1 LTRHAAHPPT
11 KEQDMVQRTALM
23 QLVRQPASAAIAG
36 IIFALILGVVIWL
49 FHDAA
54 PDLTSD
60 LGLWAGDPGRKQAID
75 VALNLIPFAGIAF
88 LWFLAVLRSQVGANE
103 DRFVGTVFLGSG
115 LLFIGLLFT
124 ARQKA
129 VLSLQTG
136 VATSTEAR
144 ALGWTLALS
153 LLGLFGARMAA
164 VFVATVATVG
174 RRSGSLPA
182 WLTVSGYVVALL
194 LLVTPPLPTFGQYL
208 FPGWVLVLSGYL
220 LTGRHHQTRAA

>member
-1 LTRHAAHPPT
+1 
-11 KEQDMVQRTALM
+11 MVQRTALM
-23 QLVRQPASAAIAG
+23 QRVRQPASAAIAG

-124 ARQKA
+124 AAAALKA
-129 VLSLQTG
+129 VLSLQDSG

>member
-1 LTRHAAHPPT
+1 
-11 KEQDMVQRTALM
+11 MVQRTALM
-23 QLVRQPASAAIAG
+23 QRVRQPASAAIAG

-115 LLFIGLLFT
+115 LLFIALLFT
-124 ARQKA
+124 AAAALKA
-129 VLSLQTG
+129 VLTLQDSG
-136 VATSTEAR
+136 VATSTETR

-164 VFVATVATVG
+164 VFLATVATVG
-174 RRSGSLPA
+174 RRSGSRPA

-194 LLVTPPLPTFGQYL
+194 LLVTPPLPNFGQYL

>member
-1 LTRHAAHPPT
+1 
-11 KEQDMVQRTALM
+11 MVQRTAVM
-23 QLVRQPASAAIAG
+23 QRVRQPASAAIAG
-36 IIFALILGVVIWL
+36 IIFALILGAVIWL
-49 FHDAA
+49 FHDAT

-60 LGLWAGDPGRKQAID
+60 LGLWVDDPGRKQAVD

-88 LWFLAVLRSQVGANE
+88 LWFIAVLRSQVGANE

-115 LLFIGLLFT
+115 LLFIALLFT
-124 ARQKA
+124 AAAALKA
-129 VLSLQTG
+129 VLTLQDSG
-136 VATSTEAR
+136 VATSTETR

-194 LLVTPPLPTFGQYL
+194 LLVTPPLPNFGQYL

>member
-1 LTRHAAHPPT
+1 
-11 KEQDMVQRTALM
+11 MVQRTALM
-23 QLVRQPASAAIAG
+23 QRVRQPASAAIAG

-124 ARQKA
+124 AAAALKA
-129 VLSLQTG
+129 VLSLQDSG
-136 VATSTEAR
+136 VATSTETR

>member
-1 LTRHAAHPPT
+1 
-11 KEQDMVQRTALM
+11 MVQRTAVM
-23 QLVRQPASAAIAG
+23 QRVRQPASAAIDG
-36 IIFALILGVVIWL
+36 IIFALILGAVIWL
-49 FHDAA
+49 FHDAT

-60 LGLWAGDPGRKQAID
+60 LGLWVDDPGRKRAVD

-88 LWFLAVLRSQVGANE
+88 LWFIAVLRSQVGANE

-115 LLFIGLLFT
+115 LLFIALLFT
-124 ARQKA
+124 AAAALKA
-129 VLSLQTG
+129 VLTLQDSG
-136 VATSTEAR
+136 VATSTETR

-194 LLVTPPLPTFGQYL
+194 LLVTPPLPNFGQYL